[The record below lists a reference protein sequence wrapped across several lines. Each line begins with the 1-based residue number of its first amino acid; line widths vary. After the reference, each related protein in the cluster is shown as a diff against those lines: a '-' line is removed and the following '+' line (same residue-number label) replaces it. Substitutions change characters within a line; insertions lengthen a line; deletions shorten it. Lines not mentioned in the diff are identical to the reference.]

1 MLDPAPDMETREITF
16 TAASGE
22 PYQRCDWNTGKPY
35 YERLVV
41 TDDACN
47 LERLNGGASILKNH
61 DPDRILGTIIKAWIE
76 DGKVCVRA
84 RFRKNDPDADAVF
97 RDIVDGT
104 LKNVSI
110 GYEISVSEPTVENG
124 VEFRDVTRWSI
135 FEVSVAVGVPA
146 DPTVGFYRNYQPTTQ
161 GANMATKDTDP
172 NAEDPKDPKDPQEP
186 ESGEKENA
194 EPEAGEPENKPED
207 GEPEDPE
214 NREGDAPEEGDPED
228 PENREGEEGEEPPPP
243 ADDNK
248 RSAQAMRRA
257 ATPSNIRSFN
267 TNRGT
272 HTMNEKKYSLVRAVQ
287 SLLNPRDAKAD
298 FERGISDEM
307 FRSIGSFPNEKSIML
322 SFREGEFIN
331 ADNNGSGLVGT
342 DHRADLF
349 IHMLRTRMGVKGAT
363 LLSGLVG
370 NVDIPTQTGTSTVGI
385 SALNATAG
393 TTKPQVGS
401 TTLSPK
407 KFSAAVTVGEDLIAQ
422 GNPDAVAFVLN
433 DLQALIARKL
443 DLAILNGC
451 VSPAIGGVDGTTGV
465 QTVTIANLASITWA
479 DVLKMYGKIADY
491 EIEEGDLAWVT
502 KGSLKAALMGVSKDA
517 GSGRFLVEEGKMNGY
532 DVNVCGALASDALY
546 LGAWKN
552 VVIGQWG
559 GLQLKIDDVTGIKE
573 GSVTI
578 VGKLLADIAI
588 TNPNAFVKRV
598 GAGS

>member
-1 MLDPAPDMETREITF
+1 MPDPAPDMETREITF

-47 LERLNGGASILKNH
+47 LDRLNGGASILKNH
-61 DPDRILGTIIKAWIE
+61 NTDAILGTITKAWIE
-76 DGKVCVRA
+76 DGKVVVRA

-161 GANMATKDTDP
+161 GANMLTKNTDP
-172 NAEDPKDPKDPQEP
+172 NAKDPKDPKDPKVPQEP
-186 ESGEKENA
+186 EGG
-194 EPEAGEPENKPED
+194 EPETPPEGEPENKPE
-207 GEPEDPE
+207 GEPEEPE
-214 NREGDAPEEGDPED
+214 NREGEDPEEGEPAD
-228 PENREGEEGEEPPPP
+228 PENPEGEEGEEPPPP

-248 RSAQAMRRA
+248 RSAQTMRRA
-257 ATPSNIRSFN
+257 ATPSTIRSFN
-267 TNRGT
+267 INKG
-272 HTMNEKKYSLVRAVQ
+272 HKMNEKKYSLVKAVQ
-287 SLLNPRDAKAD
+287 SLLNPDDAKAD
-298 FERGISDEM
+298 LELRVSDAM
-307 FRSIGSFPNEKSIML
+307 FRSLGKCPAKKSIML

-331 ADNNGSGLVGT
+331 ADNNGAGLVGT

-349 IHMLRTRMGVKGAT
+349 IHILRTRMGVKGAT

-370 NVDIPTQTGTSTVGI
+370 NQEIPVQTGTVTVGI
-385 SALNATAG
+385 GALNSTAG
-393 TTKPQVGS
+393 TTKPQVDS
-401 TTLSPK
+401 ITLSPK
-407 KFSAAVTVGEDLIAQ
+407 KFSASVTVGEDLIAQ

-433 DLQALIARKL
+433 DLQSQIARKL

-465 QTVTIANLASITWA
+465 QTVTIADLASITWA
-479 DVLKMYGKIADY
+479 DVLKMYGKVADY
-491 EIEEGDLAWVT
+491 EIEEGDLAWIT

-517 GSGRFLVEEGKMNGY
+517 GSGRFLVEDGKMNGY
-532 DVNVCGALASDALY
+532 DVNVCGALASEALY
-546 LGAWKN
+546 FGAWKN